1 MQQAGQLTPAVWSQI
16 FSASLSSPI
25 SPSIFNSDS
34 SSTSTHS
41 ANLIP
46 NNTST
51 NISANLPVSPLSVA
65 QPLSAHSPS
74 APLSLPS
81 NHLAPSALPPAHPLS
96 TGLSPAISSTLLPAA
111 PTLTTPPV
119 NTPGMLP
126 GPVAPYRS
134 IQMLDSVAGSSTDP
148 NTQRMSGL
156 TSLVSSRLDSSR
168 SNRARRDHAAGM
180 LPRKP
185 RSKAQRKPSLMDGF
199 SVPKI
204 EDCIT
209 SALSPAGQPLDVINL
224 SLQGRLPF
232 PSSIQRKEHDLPSNQ
247 VFYLHQETSFY
258 NLNEVIGL
266 NFEYPLLPLDTPVDS
281 LLQNIS
287 GKIQEKGMMQ
297 LPNVGTSPPT
307 FLSSSSL
314 LPIQLLS
321 FSNLGRANSLS
332 KAPRLRA
339 IALRTGTTIKDL
351 VTLHRKEFAVHPAIT
366 QRNFLIVN
374 FKFHNERPA
383 VKISLADFGLGLEVI
398 ARHHRCLSIR
408 TYATFREDFDAL
420 LPHGFLH
427 LFVDEDSLEDHLC
440 EDEGC
445 LLVEEENHL
454 EGSSE
459 EEEAALTANP
469 LPPTS
474 VSSGISPQ
482 LPQIVNIPSTRVRE
496 RGQPVLWASTWN
508 PPTQRRS
515 TFYAANLTTTFYQE
529 SQRAFLRNNPNE
541 ISPPLLRLV
550 GLSCESLSQAYLEE
564 VRSSFIAGNFAHLLS
579 PDRHFVIQDGS
590 GNSVTSG
597 RGVETE
603 VIHGALTIFSR
614 EHGRWFTP
622 AVENFSTLTT
632 IASTCN
638 EHVSQER
645 LNDLGILGA
654 LVALNLVNECPAL
667 PLNPLFLLYLIYEGD
682 FDCLTEAAVSEWSPD
697 LRYIL
702 RQWINL
708 PPHELPSAL
717 FASHFATHHD
727 LQLQT
732 LAQRD
737 PETHRLLGYRM
748 LHNAVIGK
756 LGTSSLEVQA
766 FQKGFRLPV
775 PNGLTFCEIAQCYF
789 QGARWFLSR
798 IYKSLK
804 TFDDIELWLDVNS
817 HEISNEDKERL
828 DSVMDSAPAPY
839 ARRDFLFVL
848 KDFFEGRG
856 IPCPTAFQAII
867 SRINPRISLEEAED
881 DPSFRVRSFCWA
893 VSGAPFLP
901 PGGRELKVIL
911 VSDDNQSYMNGQETS
926 RTEALRLGVH
936 SYKTCFQEV
945 RIPISFLI
953 KLLTL
958 EYNSGLEPDNAR
970 DAIHFWF
977 FQQTLEAIGSHTF
990 N

>member
-1 MQQAGQLTPAVWSQI
+1 MDSSTIAHLLQQMQQAGQLTPAVWSQI
-16 FSASLSSPI
+16 FSASLPSPI

-34 SSTSTHS
+34 SSSTNAHS

-51 NISANLPVSPLSVA
+51 NISANLPISPLPVA
-65 QPLSAHSPS
+65 QSLSAHSPS

-111 PTLTTPPV
+111 PTSSTPPV

-148 NTQRMSGL
+148 NTQ
-156 TSLVSSRLDSSR
+156 
-168 SNRARRDHAAGM
+168 RDHAAGM

-209 SALSPAGQPLDVINL
+209 SALSPAGQPLDMINL

-232 PSSIQRKEHDLPSNQ
+232 PSSIQQRDHDLPSNQ

-258 NLNEVIGL
+258 NLNQNIGL
-266 NFEYPLLPLDTPVDS
+266 NFEYPLLPLDTLVDS

-297 LPNVGTSPPT
+297 LPNVGTNPPT

-321 FSNLGRANSLS
+321 FSNLGRANSHS

-351 VTLHRKEFAVHPAIT
+351 VTLHRKEFAVRPAIT
-366 QRNFLIVN
+366 HRNFLIVN
-374 FKFHNERPA
+374 FMIMEFYNERPT
-383 VKISLADFGLGLEVI
+383 VNISLADFGLGSEVI

-420 LPHGFLH
+420 LPHGFSN

-445 LLVEEENHL
+445 LLVEEENCL
-454 EGSSE
+454 ESSIE
-459 EEEAALTANP
+459 EEEVFAGLTANP
-469 LPPTS
+469 LPVTS
-474 VSSGISPQ
+474 VSVDISPQ
-482 LPQIVNIPSTRVRE
+482 LTRIINTPCKR
-496 RGQPVLWASTWN
+496 PALWASTWN

-515 TFYAANLTTTFYQE
+515 TFYAANLTTTFYRE
-529 SQRAFLRNNPNE
+529 SKKAFFQSNPDE
-541 ISPPLLRLV
+541 ISPPPLRLV
-550 GLSCESLSQAYLEE
+550 GPSCERLSQAYLEE
-564 VRSSFIAGNFAHLLS
+564 VRSSFIAGNFTCLLS
-579 PDRHFVIQDGS
+579 PDRHFIIQDGS
-590 GNSVTSG
+590 GDSVTSG
-597 RGVETE
+597 WGVETE
-603 VIHGALTIFSR
+603 VIHGALKIFSQ

-622 AVENFSTLTT
+622 AVENFSTLATV
-632 IASTCN
+632 ASTCSK
-638 EHVSQER
+638 HVSQDR

-682 FDCLTEAAVSEWSPD
+682 FNCLTEAAVSEWSPD
-697 LRYIL
+697 LRYLL
-702 RQWINL
+702 RQWIDL
-708 PPHELPSAL
+708 PPHELPGAL

-737 PETHRLLGYRM
+737 PETHRLLGYR
-748 LHNAVIGK
+748 
-756 LGTSSLEVQA
+756 
-766 FQKGFRLPV
+766 
-775 PNGLTFCEIAQCYF
+775 
-789 QGARWFLSR
+789 
-798 IYKSLK
+798 
-804 TFDDIELWLDVNS
+804 
-817 HEISNEDKERL
+817 
-828 DSVMDSAPAPY
+828 
-839 ARRDFLFVL
+839 
-848 KDFFEGRG
+848 
-856 IPCPTAFQAII
+856 
-867 SRINPRISLEEAED
+867 
-881 DPSFRVRSFCWA
+881 
-893 VSGAPFLP
+893 
-901 PGGRELKVIL
+901 
-911 VSDDNQSYMNGQETS
+911 
-926 RTEALRLGVH
+926 
-936 SYKTCFQEV
+936 
-945 RIPISFLI
+945 
-953 KLLTL
+953 
-958 EYNSGLEPDNAR
+958 
-970 DAIHFWF
+970 
-977 FQQTLEAIGSHTF
+977 
-990 N
+990 